1 MAGDGQYITA
11 ACLTV
16 VTGNGIPLIPKGHF
30 RRIKALSDDPA
41 LDTDSYALV
50 FITAPPDAGIR
61 VCAIGGGII
70 LPAIAGLLVQKTD
83 AKIRVLIGGE
93 LTGQALR
100 GKRTADIAPLVP
112 VDARHTVFSVKGA
125 RQPGI

>member
-61 VCAIGGGII
+61 VCAICGGII
-70 LPAIAGLLVQKTD
+70 IPSIAGLLVQKTD
-83 AKIRVLIGGE
+83 AKILFLIWCE
-93 LTGQALR
+93 F
-100 GKRTADIAPLVP
+100 
-112 VDARHTVFSVKGA
+112 TVQTC
-125 RQPGI
+125 R

>member
-70 LPAIAGLLVQKTD
+70 ISAIARLLVHKTD
-83 AKIRVLIGGE
+83 AKNRVLIGGGLTAQAFLGRITAE
-93 LTGQALR
+93 LP
-100 GKRTADIAPLVP
+100 PLV
-112 VDARHTVFSVKGA
+112 SVIA
-125 RQPGI
+125 

>member
-70 LPAIAGLLVQKTD
+70 ITAIAGRLGYETD
-83 AKIRVLIGGE
+83 AKNCLLLCGGI
-93 LTGQALR
+93 TSHALS
-100 GKRTADIAPLVP
+100 RTMTCVICPMD
-112 VDARHTVFSVKGA
+112 S
-125 RQPGI
+125 